1 MREEREESKDDAQDN
16 ESGGFKSNS
25 PKQVTASRRS
35 KVEQGDEWRE
45 RERAIRKNHD
55 SQTTIRNCNQGAE
68 NTEKSDDKQPSENH
82 LSQQSDESDA
92 ARSGM
97 RERGRRRQRE

>member
-35 KVEQGDEWRE
+35 KVEQGDESNRNRLRWR
-45 RERAIRKNHD
+45 
-55 SQTTIRNCNQGAE
+55 
-68 NTEKSDDKQPSENH
+68 
-82 LSQQSDESDA
+82 
-92 ARSGM
+92 
-97 RERGRRRQRE
+97 